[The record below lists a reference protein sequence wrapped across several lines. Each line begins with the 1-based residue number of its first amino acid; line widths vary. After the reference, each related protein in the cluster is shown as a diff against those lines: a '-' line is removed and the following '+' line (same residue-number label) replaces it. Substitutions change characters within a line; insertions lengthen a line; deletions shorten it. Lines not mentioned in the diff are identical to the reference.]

1 LRASSAIAVA
11 TDCHGY
17 FCLESYS
24 AMAGT
29 ITALKVQKRNPRRVN
44 VYLDGRYAFGLPA
57 IEAARLQRGQE
68 LSDEDIERLK
78 ERDSFEKAH
87 DRALRFLSYRPRS
100 EAEMRRYLRGKAV
113 SPAIEEEV
121 IERLTRAR
129 LLDDLA
135 FARYWVENRESF
147 KPRGLRMLRYELRQK
162 GLSEETIAQALAD
175 LDEEE
180 SAYRAALQRGR
191 KLARLDQ
198 TSFRQKLS
206 AYLLRRGFPYG
217 VVTPTVERAWQEL
230 KAEGENIDESED
242 AR

>member
-1 LRASSAIAVA
+1 MV
-11 TDCHGY
+11 
-17 FCLESYS
+17 
-24 AMAGT
+24 GT

-44 VYLDGRYAFGLPA
+44 VYLDGHYAFGLAA
-57 IEAARLQRGQE
+57 IEAARLRRGQV
-68 LSDEDIERLK
+68 LSNEDIEGLK

-100 EAEMRRYLRGKAV
+100 EAEVRRYLQGKAA
-113 SPAIEEEV
+113 SPAVEEEV
-121 IERLTRAR
+121 IERLTRAK

-147 KPRGLRMLRYELRQK
+147 RPRGLRMLRYELRQK
-162 GLSEETIAQALAD
+162 GLSDETIAQALAD

-180 SAYRAALQRGR
+180 DAYRAALRRGR
-191 KLARLDQ
+191 KLTHLDQ
-198 TSFRQKLS
+198 ISFRKKLG
-206 AYLLRRGFPYG
+206 AHLLRRGFPYE
-217 VVTPTVERAWQEL
+217 VVNLAVERTWQEL

>member
-1 LRASSAIAVA
+1 
-11 TDCHGY
+11 
-17 FCLESYS
+17 
-24 AMAGT
+24 MAGT

-44 VYLDGRYAFGLPA
+44 VYLDGHYAFGLAA
-57 IEAARLQRGQE
+57 IEAARLRRGQV
-68 LSDEDIERLK
+68 LSDEDIEGLK

-100 EAEMRRYLRGKAV
+100 EAEVRRYLQGKAV
-113 SPAIEEEV
+113 SPTVEEEV
-121 IERLTRAR
+121 IERLTRAK

-147 KPRGLRMLRYELRQK
+147 RPRGLRMLRYELRQK
-162 GLSEETIAQALAD
+162 GLSDETIAQALMD

-180 SAYRAALQRGR
+180 GAYRAALRRGR
-191 KLARLDQ
+191 KLTHLDQ
-198 TSFRQKLS
+198 ISFRKKLG
-206 AYLLRRGFPYG
+206 AHLLRRGFPYE
-217 VVTPTVERAWQEL
+217 VVNPAVERTWQEL

>member
-1 LRASSAIAVA
+1 MV
-11 TDCHGY
+11 
-17 FCLESYS
+17 
-24 AMAGT
+24 GT

-44 VYLDGRYAFGLPA
+44 VYLDGRYAFGLAA
-57 IEAARLQRGQE
+57 IEAARLRRGQV
-68 LSDEDIERLK
+68 LSDEDIEELK

-100 EAEMRRYLRGKAV
+100 EAEVRRYLRGKAV

-121 IERLTRAR
+121 IEHLTRAG

-162 GLSEETIAQALAD
+162 GLGDETIAQALAG

-180 SAYRAALQRGR
+180 GAYRVALRRGR
-191 KLARLDQ
+191 RLAHLDQ
-198 TSFRQKLS
+198 LSFRQKLS

-217 VVTPTVERAWQEL
+217 VVNPVVERAWQKL
-230 KAEGENIDESED
+230 KTEDENIDESED